1 MSEQTLSDAVGIDRT
16 AVEALAR
23 ASIRTLKELTAADP
37 EAAAMASG
45 IPAERIREWQ
55 EKARRAGARPGPS
68 PVAKGW
74 MVGVIGVIAAIM
86 LGSILMAVGSRRLE
100 NAERI
105 RATAESKLMV
115 AVSFAA
121 GDAIEQ
127 VRQARLALHNEN
139 WGNAQRV
146 FSSVEDKVT
155 LIEQVAPES
164 KRKEASELRTLMGD
178 LQSAVNAQSGEASQ
192 KLDAL
197 EAALDKLK
205 EAG

>member
-1 MSEQTLSDAVGIDRT
+1 MSEQMLSDAVGIDRT

-55 EKARRAGARPGPS
+55 EKARRAGARPGTS

-74 MVGVIGVIAAIM
+74 MVGVIGVIAAII

-100 NAERI
+100 NADRI

-115 AVSFAA
+115 AASFAA

-146 FSSVEDKVT
+146 LSSVEDKVT

-164 KRKEASELRTLMGD
+164 KRKEVSELRTLMGD
-178 LQSAVNAQSGEASQ
+178 LQSVVNAQSGEASQ